1 MEFLKALFGN
11 GEALTFD
18 QLMEKATAA
27 KINAVNIADGSY
39 VSKAKFDDKVN
50 TLSQQVTDLTGKI
63 TQRDTDMTDL
73 QAKLTAAQADAGKL
87 TDAQSAL
94 TALQTKYSADQTEWQ
109 QKVQKQQYEFA
120 IREKA
125 NGMKFTSPAAKR
137 DFIREATGKEF
148 KVDGETLLG
157 YDDFVTKYKTDN
169 PGAVTDDKPA
179 DPPAEPDKK
188 PPVIV
193 LPNGKPAADD
203 KSVFGFHFNG
213 VRPKSQDK

>member
-50 TLSQQVTDLTGKI
+50 ALSQQVTDLTGKI
-63 TQRDTDMTDL
+63 TQRDTDMSDL

-157 YDDFVTKYKTDN
+157 YEDFVSKYKTEN
-169 PGAVTDDKPA
+169 PGAVVDDKPA

>member
-11 GEALTFD
+11 GEALTYD
-18 QLMEKATAA
+18 QLVEKATAA

-63 TQRDTDMTDL
+63 TQRDTDMSDL

-157 YDDFVTKYKTDN
+157 YEDFVSKYKTEN
-169 PGAVTDDKPA
+169 PGAVVDDKPA